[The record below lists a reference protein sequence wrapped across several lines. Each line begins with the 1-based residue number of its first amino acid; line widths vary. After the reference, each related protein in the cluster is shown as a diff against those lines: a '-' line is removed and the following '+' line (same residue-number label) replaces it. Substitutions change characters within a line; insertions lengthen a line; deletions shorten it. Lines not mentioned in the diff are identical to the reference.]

1 MEMRPAMMRLDAGQH
16 GRKENGGSS
25 GRRAGFSLAE
35 TIVALVLGAMV
46 LAAILGIYGQV
57 NRAVSAT
64 LQKVESPSLAAEV
77 LQLIGEDLAHALGGE
92 DVTLQI
98 RNGFDHGFPRAE
110 LILRRT
116 FHDSANRVQP
126 LEEITW
132 RAAYD
137 TESEVPNLVLYRSYS
152 GVAPQDKLLDS
163 QRADWEKDYPFV
175 PICRGVTFFRIEAC
189 KGEDLVEQWAAPAP
203 PPGVKVTL
211 SFAEPYE
218 TVRGTW
224 DVPDEEKISRTMVVD
239 ATRAIKFST
248 AAPGAEPNERLDP
261 NQPQRDGETPEG
273 GAAPDGSNRM
283 KSTEKSSPGRSP
295 SQRSLKERSSY
306 APAPKMPL
314 PSSTRR
320 R

>member
-1 MEMRPAMMRLDAGQH
+1 MREHAGKRAAGTSGRPA
-16 GRKENGGSS
+16 
-25 GRRAGFSLAE
+25 GRRRGFSLAE
-35 TIVALVLGAMV
+35 TVVALVLGAMV

-77 LQLIGEDLAHALGGE
+77 LQLIGEDLARALGGE

-163 QRADWEKDYPFV
+163 QRADWEKDYPGRAGGGPAPAAGRESHALV
-175 PICRGVTFFRIEAC
+175 RRAVRDGAGHVGRARR
-189 KGEDLVEQWAAPAP
+189 GEDQPHDGRGRDPRDQVQHGRTRRGAQRAPGPQPAAARRRNARGRGRPGRVE
-203 PPGVKVTL
+203 
-211 SFAEPYE
+211 
-218 TVRGTW
+218 
-224 DVPDEEKISRTMVVD
+224 PDEINREIFP
-239 ATRAIKFST
+239 RAV
-248 AAPGAEPNERLDP
+248 A
-261 NQPQRDGETPEG
+261 QP
-273 GAAPDGSNRM
+273 AIA
-283 KSTEKSSPGRSP
+283 
-295 SQRSLKERSSY
+295 
-306 APAPKMPL
+306 
-314 PSSTRR
+314 
-320 R
+320 